1 VHVPVVGAVPV
12 PAAVVVAAAVVDDV
26 EPRKNSVETT
36 MRVNGNDVGLRAS
49 EWAWL
54 VLILIGMLFLATESR
69 AETAKQKTYG
79 TPEEAASALAQAVKA
94 HDRSAILAVL
104 GKANDWISSGD
115 PVADRAMGERFVS
128 AYEVKHSI
136 VGTGDK
142 LTLTVGNDDYPFA
155 FPIVKSGERWR
166 FDTEAGKEEL
176 LARRI
181 GANELDAIKVLQ
193 AIVDAQLEYASKD
206 RNGDGVLDYAQK
218 FSSSPGKHDGLYWP
232 TKAGEPAS
240 PLGALVAKASGEGY
254 KKKESGPTPYRG
266 YYYRLLKGQSK
277 SASGGALDYV
287 VHGRAIGGFA
297 VVAYPAKY
305 GSSGIMTFIVNQDGK
320 IYQADLG
327 SNTGLRTGAMRLYDP
342 GDGWSPV
349 TQR

>member
-1 VHVPVVGAVPV
+1 M
-12 PAAVVVAAAVVDDV
+12 
-26 EPRKNSVETT
+26 S
-36 MRVNGNDVGLRAS
+36 
-49 EWAWL
+49 
-54 VLILIGMLFLATESR
+54 IGMLFFATESR
-69 AETAKQKTYG
+69 AGTAYQRTFA
-79 TPEEAASALAQAVKA
+79 TPEDAASALVQV
-94 HDRSAILAVL
+94 V
-104 GKANDWISSGD
+104 KANDRTKILGVLGGANDWVSSGD
-115 PVADRAMGERFVS
+115 PVADRAIGDRFVA

-136 VGTGDK
+136 VGSGDK

-181 GANELDAIKVLQ
+181 GANELDAIKILQ
-193 AIVDAQLEYASKD
+193 AIVDAQLEYASQD

-254 KKKESGPTPYRG
+254 KKESGPTPYHG

-327 SNTGLRTGAMRLYDP
+327 SSTGLRAGAMRQYDP

>member
-1 VHVPVVGAVPV
+1 MPV
-12 PAAVVVAAAVVDDV
+12 PEVVVAAAVVDDV

-54 VLILIGMLFLATESR
+54 VLISIGILFLATESR

-115 PVADRAMGERFVS
+115 PVADRAMGDRFGS

-181 GANELDAIKVLQ
+181 GANELDAIKVLE
-193 AIVDAQLEYASKD
+193 AIVDAQLEYASQD

-254 KKKESGPTPYRG
+254 KKKESGPTPYHG
-266 YYYRLLKGQSK
+266 YYYRTLKGQSK

-327 SNTGLRTGAMRLYDP
+327 SSTALRAGAMRQYDP

-349 TQR
+349 SQR

>member
-1 VHVPVVGAVPV
+1 MPVAGAVPVAAVVVVGAV
-12 PAAVVVAAAVVDDV
+12 AVADV
-26 EPRKNSVETT
+26 ELRKNSVETT
-36 MRVNGNDVGLRAS
+36 MRVNGNYVALRAS

-54 VLILIGMLFLATESR
+54 VLMSIGMLFFATESR
-69 AETAKQKTYG
+69 AGTAYQRTFA
-79 TPEEAASALAQAVKA
+79 TPEDAASALVQVVKA
-94 HDRSAILAVL
+94 HDRTKILGVL
-104 GKANDWISSGD
+104 GGANDWISSGD
-115 PVADRAMGERFVS
+115 PVADRAIGDRFVA
-128 AYEVKHSI
+128 AYAVKHSI

-181 GANELDAIKVLQ
+181 GANELDAIKILQ
-193 AIVDAQLEYASKD
+193 AIVDAQLEYASQD

-266 YYYRLLKGQSK
+266 YYYRMLKGQSK

-327 SNTGLRTGAMRLYDP
+327 SSTALRAGAMRQYDP
-342 GDGWSPV
+342 ADSWSPV